1 MAPAVISVASG
12 KGGVG
17 KTTTVANLSVA
28 LARQGLRVLAWDLDG
43 QGHLGQALGVD
54 MAKLG
59 LSSYHLM
66 SGKLDSVGPA
76 LRQTQFPGV
85 SLIPAHME
93 LFGAEQELVQS
104 VDRELILRTLVQQPE
119 TQAFDVVLIDLPP
132 NLGFA
137 TVNGLAASRWVLI
150 PLQVSGF
157 ALTSLRQLAHAIR
170 LAQDDLN
177 PELELLGLLP
187 TFVSPGTK
195 LSRDVVKALHLIP
208 GARVF
213 EPHIPYTVRVAE
225 GSLSGVPVVAAVPDN
240 PAARAYTQVARS
252 MWEVIKGSPEH
263 VTRAPA
269 LAIAVPPPPDEVA
282 QQIVVGELV
291 SHLRVELEEPQ
302 LPRRRGPFGRRRAPK
317 PAS

>member
-28 LARQGLRVLAWDLDG
+28 LARQGLTVLAWDLDG
-43 QGHLGQALGVD
+43 QGNLGQALGID
-54 MAKLG
+54 MSKLG

-66 SGKLDSVGPA
+66 SGKLESVGA
-76 LRQTQFPGV
+76 AIRETQFPGV
-85 SLIPAHME
+85 SMVPAHME
-93 LFGAEQELVQS
+93 LFGAERELVDS
-104 VDRELILRTLVQQPE
+104 VDKQLMLRTLVQQPE
-119 TQAFDVVLIDLPP
+119 VQAFDVVLIDLPP

-150 PLQVSGF
+150 PLQVSGY

-170 LAQDDLN
+170 LAQEDLN
-177 PELELLGLLP
+177 PELELLGLIP
-187 TFVSPGTK
+187 TFVTSGTK
-195 LSRDVVKALHLIP
+195 LSRDVINALHLIP

-213 EPHIPYTVRVAE
+213 KPNIPYTVRVAE
-225 GSLSGVPVVAAVPDN
+225 GSLSGLPVVAAAPDN
-240 PAARAYTQVARS
+240 PAALAYTEIATFMWKVVRS
-252 MWEVIKGSPEH
+252 SPEH

-269 LAIAVPPPPDEVA
+269 LAIALPPPPDEVA

-291 SHLRVELEEPQ
+291 SQLRVELEEPQ
-302 LPRRRGPFGRRRAPK
+302 LQRRRGPFGRRRSDRPD
-317 PAS
+317 S